1 LVSINPDFLQE
12 SWCNV
17 SDGAELKIA
26 KTIPYIFAMAVLT
39 AASSTFQAQA
49 TPAFAAKEKKACG
62 YCHLRESGGGKRGF
76 RGKYYDHNR
85 NSFKGFSEAIEAAK
99 AGVSVNAMGKKSAP
113 TKKYP

>member
-1 LVSINPDFLQE
+1 
-12 SWCNV
+12 
-17 SDGAELKIA
+17 
-26 KTIPYIFAMAVLT
+26 MAVLT
-39 AASSTFQAQA
+39 AASSTFQALA